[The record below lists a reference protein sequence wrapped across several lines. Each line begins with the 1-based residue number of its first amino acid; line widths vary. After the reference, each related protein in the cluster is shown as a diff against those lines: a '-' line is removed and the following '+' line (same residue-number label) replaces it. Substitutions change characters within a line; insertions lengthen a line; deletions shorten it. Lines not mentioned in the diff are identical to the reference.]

1 MDNDSIKKKISE
13 KNKAKKKYL
22 EKLELLKQ
30 SYGVEFKVDSFKNN
44 DINKIRFYNM
54 NYQKSI
60 KNVSIVYDNKYG
72 KFNYLSYDYSVER
85 DSKTLSNHK
94 ITEDLNRE
102 KKLKLLV
109 DEILKLNIEYKQELL
124 EIDNKYNN
132 SNLIIEEKGKELE
145 FDKKEKKE

>member
-1 MDNDSIKKKISE
+1 MDNDLIKKKLSE
-13 KNKAKKKYL
+13 KNKAKRKYL

-60 KNVSIVYDNKYG
+60 KNVSMVYDNKYG
-72 KFNYLSYDYSVER
+72 KFNYLSYDYSDEK
-85 DSKTLSNHK
+85 DAKKFSNHK
-94 ITEDLNRE
+94 IIEDLNRE

-109 DEILKLNIEYKQELL
+109 DEILKLNNEYKQELI
-124 EIDNKYNN
+124 EIDSRYSN
-132 SNLIIEEKGKELE
+132 SNEIFEENVKELE
-145 FDKKEKKE
+145 INRKEKKE